1 MVERI
6 KNLAIGI
13 VGIAMA
19 TSIVMPRRS
28 SSAQVLQ
35 AMGSGFAGSINA
47 AISAN
52 VVAKD
57 TRTPAEKFH
66 DEAIEAI
73 SDFWAG
79 RYEWD

>member
-1 MVERI
+1 MIDNI

-19 TSIVMPRRS
+19 TSVVMPRRS
-28 SSAQVLQ
+28 SSTQVLQ
-35 AMGSGFAGSINA
+35 AMGSSFASSMNA
-47 AISAN
+47 AIYAN
-52 VVAKD
+52 AIPRD

-66 DEAIEAI
+66 DEAVEAI
-73 SDFWAG
+73 ADFWAG